1 MADICELHTYD
12 PIFTWCNRKAADALR
27 NLLSYEYEVWEKKQ
41 FGKKRK
47 MYKRYLIEGRNYGNY
62 YFLSGFVD
70 RCIDYLHKNGIE
82 YQYTTDIPEL
92 RFNGPHLETIQF
104 REYQLNLINV
114 AIERGYGVI
123 LSPTGSGKSII
134 LYGVISCFPVENIL
148 ILVHSLDLV
157 KQLHDGL
164 QELGFTGTG
173 IYSRGKPMH
182 RITVCTVQSYA
193 KVADKWKTHWDVVIV
208 DEGHH
213 IGNPYKGWYY
223 DALTYTKCPWRFAFT
238 ATLSDRAEARFALEG
253 LIGPVIGE
261 LTMAEGQDLGFLA
274 TPEIIFRVV
283 PVPEEVRNIR
293 RDTAYSKIYT
303 EGIVNNWTRN
313 AKMAFEAER
322 EVKNSGT
329 VLILVSRIAHI
340 AKIIEFMDMPVE
352 IVQGSVSKEQ
362 RSIIKEELK
371 NGDISCVITTI
382 AWVEGV
388 DIPSLSMVINAAGGI
403 SERETLQKIG
413 RGLRKTE
420 NKNTVKIIEFMDIAN
435 IPRNILK
442 PARDAHI
449 LHRQSVIRWE
459 IYEGQGWKPI
469 LVQEDKHYVK
479 EPIRKLLNDKE
490 NQNRL

>member
-1 MADICELHTYD
+1 
-12 PIFTWCNRKAADALR
+12 
-27 NLLSYEYEVWEKKQ
+27 
-41 FGKKRK
+41 
-47 MYKRYLIEGRNYGNY
+47 
-62 YFLSGFVD
+62 
-70 RCIDYLHKNGIE
+70 
-82 YQYTTDIPEL
+82 
-92 RFNGPHLETIQF
+92 
-104 REYQLNLINV
+104 
-114 AIERGYGVI
+114 
-123 LSPTGSGKSII
+123 
-134 LYGVISCFPVENIL
+134 
-148 ILVHSLDLV
+148 
-157 KQLHDGL
+157 
-164 QELGFTGTG
+164 
-173 IYSRGKPMH
+173 MH